1 MKNTYKILL
10 VVLLFLI
17 FMSLSLSNQRGKS
30 SLAVVTKVV
39 NSVDKKQLEK
49 DWTEALKGDP
59 LFKGEQLR
67 TGLKSVAII
76 KFDDK
81 SIMRVLEKSEL
92 TMRGEKQK
100 NDIKYEVDI
109 DQGVVG
115 FNITKSQN
123 EEYTFSSPTS
133 VASIWG
139 TEGAFFIQV
148 NEDILIL
155 SDGEVNLFN
164 KKSNL
169 EEAVG
174 AGEIGFSRIDG
185 TIDVRKATP
194 DELKG
199 LKDTLQRGD
208 IQKQN
213 ELKFEFKDPEGNK
226 RELKIQYKE

>member
-17 FMSLSLSNQRGKS
+17 FMSLSLSNQREKS
-30 SLAVVTKVV
+30 LLAVVTKVV

-100 NDIKYEVDI
+100 SNIEI
-109 DQGVVG
+109 HQGTVG
-115 FNITKSQN
+115 FNITKRQN

-133 VASIWG
+133 VASIRG

-164 KKSNL
+164 RKSNL